1 MKKKWKI
8 QDTNDL
14 QKTTVPPYLNQQ
26 NPKNNFQHLF
36 FFFLTFSEHFNQIP
50 SSPLLI
56 IVGKLCTNTSP
67 IHYLDQLTSI
77 SFSALSVPLDCPSF
91 FFSALN
97 IVCVCLTFFFLA
109 HILLVILKTYYFLL
123 LLLLLDKLQNAIFVN
138 ITQLYLCLFSGS
150 FSFFLISSGV
160 VTWIFLW
167 WFFFFFCVC
176 WCCFWSR
183 FLKKLRF
190 QLGQIVSRTKWGCIT
205 FYLIEW
211 RQSRLSSIH
220 FGSTPFS
227 HLELDWKPVII

>member
-36 FFFLTFSEHFNQIP
+36 FFLFDFFWTLQSNSF
-50 SSPLLI
+50 
-56 IVGKLCTNTSP
+56 VTSTDHRWKTLYQYFP
-67 IHYLDQLTSI
+67 HTLPRSTHLHIFFCAQRPTW
-77 SFSALSVPLDCPSF
+77 LSVF

-167 WFFFFFCVC
+167 WFFFFFVCVLML
-176 WCCFWSR
+176 
-183 FLKKLRF
+183 FL
-190 QLGQIVSRTKWGCIT
+190 I
-205 FYLIEW
+205 
-211 RQSRLSSIH
+211 
-220 FGSTPFS
+220 
-227 HLELDWKPVII
+227 